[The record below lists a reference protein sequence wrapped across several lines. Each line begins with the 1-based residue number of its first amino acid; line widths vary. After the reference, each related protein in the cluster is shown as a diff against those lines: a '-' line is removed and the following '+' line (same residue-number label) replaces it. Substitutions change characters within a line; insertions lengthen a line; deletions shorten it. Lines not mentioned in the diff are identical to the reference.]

1 LNYSGIEN
9 LPEEIKLHTIAIDGP
24 AASGKTTL
32 GKMLADEFCLL
43 FLDTG
48 VMYRAVTLKALEEQ
62 LNLQDEKR
70 VSEMASELEIEI
82 QRPSVNDGRALD
94 VLVDGEDITWQIR
107 QPEVDANV
115 SLVSSYSGVREA
127 LTTQQRRIG
136 LRGNIVMVGRDIG
149 TVVLPDAP
157 IKIYLDASVKERAH
171 RRSIELKSRGEPAD
185 NEKILD
191 AMIARDK
198 FDSSRALAPL
208 KPADDALIIDSDNM
222 NIEEVFNKAV
232 EIIRRKLDPG
242 KQGREPSAMNKW
254 STS

>member
-1 LNYSGIEN
+1 MSNFNTEN
-9 LPEEIKLHTIAIDGP
+9 LPEESTLHTITIDGP

-32 GKMLADEFCLL
+32 GKRIADEFDLL

-48 VMYRAVTLKALEEQ
+48 VMYRAVTLKALEQQ
-62 LNLQDEKR
+62 LKLHDEKQ
-70 VSEMASELEIEI
+70 VSKIANEIQIEI
-82 QRPSVNDGRALD
+82 QRPSVDDGRTLD

-115 SLVSSYSGVREA
+115 SLVSSYAGVREA

-136 LRGNIVMVGRDIG
+136 KRGNIVMVGRDIG
-149 TVVLPDAP
+149 TVVLPEAP

-171 RRSIELKSRGEPAD
+171 RRYLELKSRGEPAD
-185 NEKILD
+185 SDEILD

-208 KPADDALIIDSDNM
+208 KPAEDALIINSNNM
-222 NIEEVFNKAV
+222 KIEDVFNQV
-232 EIIRRKLDPG
+232 VGIIRNELNSG
-242 KQGREPSAMNKW
+242 KKR
-254 STS
+254 